1 MWCLTLSLVAHLCCV
16 GLQNNIKVKKRFV
29 RYISH
34 EIRTPLNAVSLGL
47 RYLSDELPKYIQD
60 QDILDTVATSQSA
73 CAVSVNTLTDLLT
86 FDKIEDGE
94 LKLDRQEV
102 SVKELVLA
110 ATSIFAAQV
119 CYLHLNWIRAFTIV
133 HISLLNK
140 NDLVSVSL
148 SDRTR

>member
-1 MWCLTLSLVAHLCCV
+1 MCCV

-94 LKLDRQEV
+94 LKLDRQEI
-102 SVKELVLA
+102 SVKEMVLA

-119 CYLHLNWIRAFTIV
+119 CYC
-133 HISLLNK
+133 LLYSSPSPR
-140 NDLVSVSL
+140 D
-148 SDRTR
+148 